1 MKGRWAKYAVT
12 GAMLAMLAA
21 CSSKPTDRG
30 QQYNEGKL
38 TQPFSLV
45 NQPDAVGSPI
55 NAGDFS
61 EQVRQI
67 RSASPRLYTSQSNVY
82 NAIQE
87 WLRSGGDTRTLS
99 QFGIDAWQ
107 MQGRITTVTSSL
119 PATTRRWCRRAI
131 LARASSSTRFT
142 GCRRSAASCRP
153 APASTP
159 AL

>member
-87 WLRSGGDTRTLS
+87 WLRSGGDTRTLILCKKIS
-99 QFGIDAWQ
+99 Q
-107 MQGRITTVTSSL
+107 
-119 PATTRRWCRRAI
+119 
-131 LARASSSTRFT
+131 
-142 GCRRSAASCRP
+142 
-153 APASTP
+153 TP
-159 AL
+159 TAYPRNGGKIAKSPLK

>member
-1 MKGRWAKYAVT
+1 MKVNSPSRFHW
-12 GAMLAMLAA
+12 
-21 CSSKPTDRG
+21 
-30 QQYNEGKL
+30 L
-38 TQPFSLV
+38 TSLI
-45 NQPDAVGSPI
+45 AVGSPI

-107 MQGRITTVTSSL
+107 MQGTDNYGNVQ
-119 PATTRRWCRRAI
+119 
-131 LARASSSTRFT
+131 FT
-142 GCRRSAASCRP
+142 GYYTPVVQARHTRQGEFQYPIYRMPRSAASCRP

>member
-1 MKGRWAKYAVT
+1 
-12 GAMLAMLAA
+12 MLAMLAA

-30 QQYNEGKL
+30 QQYNEGKF

-67 RSASPRLYTSQSNVY
+67 RSASPRLYNSQSNVY
-82 NAIQE
+82 NALQE
-87 WLRSGGDTRTLS
+87 WLRAGGDTRTLS

-107 MQGRITTVTSSL
+107 MQGADSYGNVQFTGYYT
-119 PATTRRWCRRAI
+119 RWCRRAI
-131 LARASSSTRFT
+131 PVRVNFSTRFIA
-142 GCRRSAASCRP
+142 CRRSAVSCRP
-153 APASTP
+153 APAFTP
-159 AL
+159 AA